1 METKPDVSKQK
12 EKFTLEDRLNSLTD
26 ENEQLKDEVKRLKRL
41 AVIDPLTGAYNRRF
55 LNENLQNK
63 IEEAKRYHWEFS
75 LIMYDFDHFKKI
87 NDTYGHQAGDY
98 VLKEVAQKVTEQVKS
113 TIRGTDLLARYG
125 GEEFIIILPQTN
137 LEQAS
142 VLAERIRKEIEETD
156 FNYNNRF
163 FPVTV
168 SFGVTEY
175 TYEKNMEQL
184 IGTVDKALYQAK
196 QNGRNR
202 IIALK

>member
-1 METKPDVSKQK
+1 MGTKLNGNKQK
-12 EKFTLEDRLNSLTD
+12 EQFALEDMLSKLVD
-26 ENEQLKDEVKRLKRL
+26 ENEQLKDEIKGLKEL

-55 LNENLQNK
+55 LNENLQHR
-63 IEEAKRYHWEFS
+63 IEEAKRYDQPFS

-113 TIRGTDLLARYG
+113 TIRGTDILARYG
-125 GEEFIIILPQTN
+125 GEEFIVILPQTN

-156 FNYNNRF
+156 FNFNNCS

-168 SFGVTEY
+168 SLGVTEY
-175 TYEKNMEQL
+175 THEKDIEQL
-184 IGTVDKALYQAK
+184 IGTVDRALYRAK
-196 QNGRNR
+196 ENGRNR